1 MRLPNVVVALILFL
15 VSPFVFTAAH
25 ANPAHAAPTDAAQVM
40 SPTAPIGTGF
50 TYQASLERGEELVNE
65 VCDFQF
71 ALFDSLSAGNQLGS
85 AETFQNVQVEEGRFT
100 VTLNET
106 DAFGNTAFNGEAR
119 WLGISLRCPAGMG
132 NFSAL
137 TPRQPVLP
145 APYAYYALNAP
156 WSGLTG
162 VPAGLLD
169 GVDNDHNHLG
179 QTWITGTTPVGLHI
193 ELSNPATTTTALKGQ
208 VAQGTG
214 VRGVAT
220 EAGGT
225 GVSGNATSTSGS
237 GVGVLGETRSV
248 MGYGIAGINSGTTF
262 NSIGIY
268 GKTGSPDGYAGYF
281 EGAGYFGG
289 NVRVTGSLNTA
300 SFVAGAGTVLGDLNI
315 GGALS
320 APGKNFRI
328 DHPLDPENR
337 YLVHSSVESDEML
350 NLYTGN
356 ATLDANGQAWVT
368 LPDWFGALNTDFRY
382 QLTAIGAP
390 GPNLYIAQPVQDN
403 RFLIAG
409 GTNGQIVSWQVT
421 GVRQDTY
428 ALTHP
433 LVVEQDKP
441 APTPAAESPDAESP
455 AAGQ

>member
-1 MRLPNVVVALILFL
+1 
-15 VSPFVFTAAH
+15 
-25 ANPAHAAPTDAAQVM
+25 
-40 SPTAPIGTGF
+40 
-50 TYQASLERGEELVNE
+50 
-65 VCDFQF
+65 
-71 ALFDSLSAGNQLGS
+71 LSA
-85 AETFQNVQVEEGRFT
+85 
-100 VTLNET
+100 
-106 DAFGNTAFNGEAR
+106 
-119 WLGISLRCPAGMG
+119 
-132 NFSAL
+132 
-137 TPRQPVLP
+137 
-145 APYAYYALNAP
+145 
-156 WSGLTG
+156 
-162 VPAGLLD
+162 
-169 GVDNDHNHLG
+169 
-179 QTWITGTTPVGLHI
+179 
-193 ELSNPATTTTALKGQ
+193 AT
-208 VAQGTG
+208 
-214 VRGVAT
+214 
-220 EAGGT
+220 
-225 GVSGNATSTSGS
+225 
-237 GVGVLGETRSV
+237 
-248 MGYGIAGINSGTTF
+248 
-262 NSIGIY
+262 
-268 GKTGSPDGYAGYF
+268 
-281 EGAGYFGG
+281 
-289 NVRVTGSLNTA
+289 
-300 SFVAGAGTVLGDLNI
+300 
-315 GGALS
+315 
-320 APGKNFRI
+320 KNFRI